1 MKDQGGD
8 LFEPTDHEERAT
20 SESPFDA
27 DICDGRDYFMACRII
42 TIRLDAVPAGGQTN
56 DPIAQ
61 RQGRK
66 LVYP

>member
-42 TIRLDAVPAGGQTN
+42 TIRLDALPAGWA
-56 DPIAQ
+56 D
-61 RQGRK
+61 K
-66 LVYP
+66 